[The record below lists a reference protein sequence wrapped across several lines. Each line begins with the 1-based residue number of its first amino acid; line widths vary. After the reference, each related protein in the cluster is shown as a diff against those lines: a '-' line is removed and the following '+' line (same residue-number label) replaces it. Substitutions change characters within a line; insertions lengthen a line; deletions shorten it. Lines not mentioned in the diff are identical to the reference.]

1 MAEQKV
7 DKPVRMAVYDTVPQA
22 ERVVHELL
30 AVGFTHDEISVLCSD
45 AHKTAHFHD
54 VQTPARAGSHTTK
67 GILTGTAVG
76 AAVGG
81 LALAVSAIVTGGASL
96 LIGGGALIAGG
107 ALAGS
112 FTGAMASRGF
122 EPEMVNYYDQ
132 AVRRGKLLVAV
143 EIPGDNNEARLA
155 QAQRILERGGAES
168 MPSVEG

>member
-1 MAEQKV
+1 MAEQLI
-7 DKPVRMAVYDTVPQA
+7 DKPVRIAVYDTVPQA

-30 AVGFTHDEISVLCSD
+30 AAGFTHGEISVLCSD
-45 AHKTAHFHD
+45 AHKTAHFHE
-54 VQTPARAGSHTTK
+54 VQTPEPAGSHTTK
-67 GILTGTAVG
+67 GILTGTALG

-81 LALAVSAIVTGGASL
+81 LALAASAIVTGGASL

-132 AVRRGKLLVAV
+132 AVQRGKLLVAV
-143 EIPGDNNEARLA
+143 EIPGHDNEARLTLA
-155 QAQRILERGGAES
+155 ERILERCGAES
-168 MPSVEG
+168 MRSVEG

>member
-1 MAEQKV
+1 MPTETI
-7 DKPVRMAVYDTVPQA
+7 DKPVRIAVYDTVAQA
-22 ERVVHELL
+22 ER
-30 AVGFTHDEISVLCSD
+30 AVNDLHAAGFTHDEISVLCSD

-54 VQTPARAGSHTTK
+54 VQTPAQAGSHTAA
-67 GILTGTAVG
+67 GILAGSAIG

-81 LALAVSAIVTGGASL
+81 LALAASALMTGGASL

-132 AVRRGKLLVAV
+132 AVKRGKLLVAV
-143 EIPGDNNEARLA
+143 ALPGDNNEARLA
-155 QAQRILERGGAES
+155 QAERILERNGADAMS
-168 MPSVEG
+168 SVEG

>member
-1 MAEQKV
+1 MAEQLI
-7 DKPVRMAVYDTVPQA
+7 DKPVRIAVYDTVPQA

-30 AVGFTHDEISVLCSD
+30 AAGFTHNEISVICSD
-45 AHKTAHFHD
+45 AHKSAHFRD
-54 VQTPARAGSHTTK
+54 VQTPEQAGSHTTK
-67 GILTGTAVG
+67 GILTGTAIG

-81 LALAVSAIVTGGASL
+81 LALAASAIVTGGASV
-96 LIGGGALIAGG
+96 LIGGGALVAGG

-132 AVRRGKLLVAV
+132 AVQRGKLLVAV

-155 QAQRILERGGAES
+155 RAEQILERRGAES